1 LAKRASLL
9 FLLKKKAGTFALA
22 PLPGITFLTMIEN
35 IRIGSITELGNGVRV
50 NLLRSDTVPAPET
63 FLSIPELEKL
73 ASFKIEKRRRDWLG
87 GRYAAKTLLNSLN
100 PETPLPAIEISYDP
114 FGRPVWAGGGTPRLL
129 SITHSGPFCAAASGS
144 ERTKFLGIDLEKAEP
159 RAEAWYKDYF
169 HKSEL
174 SVSAPHPSSLIPHP
188 YTLATHLWTQKEA
201 LLKALGLGL
210 KADLLD
216 IDLTE
221 GGRPKLTRAAL
232 ERYEELGKPPFSLA
246 TFIIQENLT
255 AQRSQPTFSAEK
267 EGRHLCPDWYLSIV
281 CESSSNLLK

>member
-1 LAKRASLL
+1 M
-9 FLLKKKAGTFALA
+9 
-22 PLPGITFLTMIEN
+22 PDE
-35 IRIGSITELGNGVRV
+35 IRIGSITGLGNGVRV
-50 NLLRSDTVPAPET
+50 SLLRSDTVPSPET

-87 GRYAAKTLLNSLN
+87 GRYAAKTLLKESLN
-100 PETPLPAIEISYDP
+100 QETPLTAMEISYDS
-114 FGRPVWAGGGTPRLL
+114 FGRPVWTGGGGTQRLL
-129 SITHSGPFCAAASGS
+129 SITHSGPFCAAACGP
-144 ERTKFLGIDLEKAEP
+144 EGTKFLGIDLEKAEP

-188 YTLATHLWTQKEA
+188 YTLATRLWTQKES

-232 ERYEELGKPPFSLA
+232 ERYEELGSPAFSME

-267 EGRHLCPDWYLSIV
+267 EGWHLCPFEPEPGWYLSIV
-281 CESSSNLLK
+281 CESASNLLK